1 MNFYK
6 HTMPGA
12 DSENSERG
20 EGPDTVE
27 PTLGSVSS
35 GLIKAQ

>member
-1 MNFYK
+1 MSSYK

-12 DSENSERG
+12 DPENSERG
-20 EGPDTVE
+20 EGQDTVE
-27 PTLGSVSS
+27 PTLGPVGS